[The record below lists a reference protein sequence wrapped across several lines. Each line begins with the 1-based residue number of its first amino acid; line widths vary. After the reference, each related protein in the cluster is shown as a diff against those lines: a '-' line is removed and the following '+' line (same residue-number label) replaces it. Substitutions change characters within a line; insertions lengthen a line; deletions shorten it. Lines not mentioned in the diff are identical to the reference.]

1 MATDFHYI
9 QVLFVIITSDRYDC
23 CNNTNSIDIK
33 FISIVDNFDNEK
45 I

>member
-1 MATDFHYI
+1 MIVAISLY
-9 QVLFVIITSDRYDC
+9 
-23 CNNTNSIDIK
+23 NTNSIDIK